1 MNDKQAEAT
10 KMTWERLDNGDRQA
24 QGEKGDFL
32 LWKEGRLWKS
42 RYRSKD
48 HKTHFFLPK
57 TRYLEEAK
65 KICEKSIY
73 WER

>member
-1 MNDKQAEAT
+1 MK
-10 KMTWERLDNGDRQA
+10 WERFDNGDRQA
-24 QGEKGDFL
+24 QGENGDFL
-32 LWKEGRLWKS
+32 LWKEGRLWKI

-48 HKTHFFLPK
+48 LKNHFFLPR